1 MESYNGYEYTID
13 QKREGKLKTQSLLL
27 ILLYVAFAGGLAGGL
42 AAAKLVPI
50 IAVVPVLLYI
60 LVLLTWRYVQVSYTY
75 SVETGGF
82 KLVKGYGAKLKA
94 PQCEFRLKEC
104 SLIAP
109 LAESEAAL
117 ADFAAE
123 TVYDARPSVGAP
135 DAYLLLVTDKDG
147 KKLAVKLQ
155 ATSEALKTFKY
166 YNSGTVVRE
175 TRV

>member
-1 MESYNGYEYTID
+1 MDSYNGYEYTIE
-13 QKREGKLKTQSLLL
+13 QKREGKLKTLTILL
-27 ILLYVAFAGGLAGGL
+27 ILAYIAFAGGLAGTL

-60 LVLLTWRYVQVSYTY
+60 LVLITWRYVQVSYTY

-82 KLVKGYGAKLKA
+82 KLIKGYGAKLKV

-117 ADFAAE
+117 ADFAPN
-123 TVYDARPSVGAP
+123 TVYDARPSVSAP
-135 DAYLLLVTDKDG
+135 DAYLILATDKDG
-147 KKLAVKLQ
+147 NKLAVKLQ
-155 ATSEALKTFKY
+155 ATAEALKTFRY
-166 YNSGTVVRE
+166 YNSNTVVRE
-175 TRV
+175 TKV